1 MAMVSVP
8 GMHKL
13 KLLYG
18 IGYVTTGIR
27 QGFPIAN
34 KFLALFGKGSATM
47 GPEQVIMLDYSI
59 CTHIWAIN
67 PTDAEIQAVVNPGQ
81 HIPYQK
87 IKKP

>member
-1 MAMVSVP
+1 MSNFYTLLSDTNTFLRYLNSNQTPFMAMVSVP

-59 CTHIWAIN
+59 CTHI
-67 PTDAEIQAVVNPGQ
+67 
-81 HIPYQK
+81 
-87 IKKP
+87 